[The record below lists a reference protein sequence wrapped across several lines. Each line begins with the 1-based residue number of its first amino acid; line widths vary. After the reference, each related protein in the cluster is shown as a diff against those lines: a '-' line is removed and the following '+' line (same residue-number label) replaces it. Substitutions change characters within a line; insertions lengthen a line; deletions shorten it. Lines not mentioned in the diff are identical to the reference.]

1 MRLGAGRVQ
10 NVQRVNRVI
19 LRRDLVIRSIVALV
33 LLGTGCGEAR
43 KADPPRTPVVHDA
56 WLARADGL
64 ALPNAL
70 TSVKFAVIGDSGRGT
85 REQQAVA
92 DQMVRL
98 RDGFKYAFVL
108 MLGDNIYEGPATP
121 EDYRVKFEEPYQEL
135 LGAGVRFFA
144 SLGNH
149 DDPRQVNYPPF
160 NMAGERYYSFAPP
173 EDPLTRLTTRVE
185 FFALDSTSLDSVQVR
200 WLDGRLEASPARW
213 KIVFLHHPLYTSGR
227 YRHTSRAHRV
237 ALEPVLTRHGVNAVF
252 SGHEHI
258 YQRSNLQH
266 GIQYFVSGGAGSL
279 RRGDGVAAP
288 YVARSYSEDYHFML
302 VEIEDDALHFQ
313 AIARSGETIDAGTLY
328 PDAATAP
335 AIKARDT
342 PGRQ

>member
-1 MRLGAGRVQ
+1 M
-10 NVQRVNRVI
+10 
-19 LRRDLVIRSIVALV
+19 
-33 LLGTGCGEAR
+33 
-43 KADPPRTPVVHDA
+43 
-56 WLARADGL
+56 
-64 ALPNAL
+64 
-70 TSVKFAVIGDSGRGT
+70 
-85 REQQAVA
+85 
-92 DQMVRL
+92 
-98 RDGFKYAFVL
+98 
-108 MLGDNIYEGPATP
+108 
-121 EDYRVKFEEPYQEL
+121 
-135 LGAGVRFFA
+135 
-144 SLGNH
+144 
-149 DDPRQVNYPPF
+149 
-160 NMAGERYYSFAPP
+160 
-173 EDPLTRLTTRVE
+173 
-185 FFALDSTSLDSVQVR
+185 
-200 WLDGRLEASPARW
+200 
-213 KIVFLHHPLYTSGR
+213 
-227 YRHTSRAHRV
+227 
-237 ALEPVLTRHGVNAVF
+237 LTRHGVNAVF